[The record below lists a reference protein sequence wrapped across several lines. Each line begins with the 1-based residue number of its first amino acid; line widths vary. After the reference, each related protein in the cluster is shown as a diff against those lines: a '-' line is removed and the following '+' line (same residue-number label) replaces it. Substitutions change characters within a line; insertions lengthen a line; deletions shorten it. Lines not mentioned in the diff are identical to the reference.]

1 MLPFDGSGTF
11 SRNNG
16 THTGTQVWQDD
27 AAADLDIEA
36 TLHDTHDQDIANAL
50 SNCIT
55 RDGQSTISANIP
67 FNSKRITGLAAGTA
81 RTDAATVEQIQ
92 DSEVVYAGTT
102 AGSGDAFT
110 ATLSPAIT
118 AYATGMYVLLKANR
132 TNTGASTLNL
142 NGVSATAIR
151 KYNGT
156 TALVANDILS
166 GQSYLLQHDGTFW
179 ILLNPSYPSFYGAN
193 LQGLT
198 ASRPLDLDASKNLQS
213 PTATDFKTTHSIA
226 SSGNNADITGLT
238 GLTIDTWSP
247 TVTASGSM
255 TVSSLSVNQ
264 AQYKRYG
271 PFIHFHVS
279 CTFTLGGTA
288 STQINVSVGLAGV
301 THNVNCAFA
310 CSADENIAGTAT
322 AVNNA
327 RWRYDGTNL
336 IVFKPGGVNWS
347 LGANAAININGH
359 YRI

>member
-1 MLPFDGSGTF
+1 MFPFDGSGTF
-11 SRNNG
+11 SRDNG
-16 THTGTQVWQDD
+16 THSGSQVWQDD

-36 TLHDTHDQDIANAL
+36 TLHDAHDQDLANGL

-55 RDGQSTISANIP
+55 KDGQTTISANIP
-67 FNSKRITGLAAGTA
+67 FNSKRITGLAPGTA
-81 RTDAATVEQIQ
+81 RTDAANVEQVQ
-92 DSEVVYAGTT
+92 DGEVLYAGTT
-102 AGSGDAFT
+102 GGSGDAFT
-110 ATLSPAIT
+110 ATLSPAIS
-118 AYATGMYVLLKANR
+118 AYATGQYVFIKANR
-132 TNTGASTLNL
+132 SNTGASTLNL

-166 GQSYLLQHDGTFW
+166 GQSYCLQYDGTFW
-179 ILLNPSYPSFYGAN
+179 ILLNPSYPAFYGAN

-198 ASRPLDLDASKNLQS
+198 ASRPLDLDASKNLQT
-213 PTATDFKTTHSIA
+213 PTAADFRTSHGIA
-226 SSGNNADITGLT
+226 ASGANSDITGLT

-247 TVTASGSM
+247 TVTASGAM
-255 TVSSLSVNQ
+255 TVTSLSVNQ

-271 PFIHFHVS
+271 PFVHFHVS

-288 STQINVSVGLAGV
+288 STQVNVSVGLAGV
-301 THNVNCAFA
+301 THNVNCAFI
-310 CSADENIAGTAT
+310 CSADENGTAIT
-322 AVNNA
+322 NA

-336 IVFKPGGVNWS
+336 IIFKAGGANWT